1 MDFFV
6 GEIILAAFNF
16 APKGFAECNGQLLP
30 ISQNTALFSLLG
42 TYYGGDGKSTFALPN
57 LQDRVPIGSD
67 WGVGLTPRTLGETG
81 GAATVSL
88 TEAQTPAHTHTMYAS
103 GASAALSKAPGG
115 KLYAPTAQSAY
126 GTGAPVAVQGA
137 MPAAEPHE
145 NRPPQIALKYFIAL
159 QGVFPPRG

>member
-57 LQDRVPIGSD
+57 LQDRVPIGY
-67 WGVGLTPRTLGETG
+67 GAGPGLSPHDYGESG
-81 GAATVSL
+81 GEATVTL
-88 TEAQTPAHTHTMYAS
+88 TEAETPAHTHTMYAS
-103 GASAALSKAPGG
+103 AASAALSKAPGG
-115 KLYAPTAQSAY
+115 KLYAPTAQSGY
-126 GTGAPVAVQGA
+126 GTGSPVAATGA
-137 MPAAEPHE
+137 MPAAQPHE
-145 NRPPQIALKYFIAL
+145 NRPPQLALKYYIAL
-159 QGVFPPRG
+159 QGIFPPRS